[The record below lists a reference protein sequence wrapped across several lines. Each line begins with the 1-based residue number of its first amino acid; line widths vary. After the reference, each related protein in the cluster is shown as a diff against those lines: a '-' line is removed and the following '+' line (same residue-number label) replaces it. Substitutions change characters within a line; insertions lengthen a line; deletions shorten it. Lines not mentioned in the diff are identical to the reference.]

1 MRNLAGS
8 RRDDADVRAD
18 VLQALALDSS
28 IPASVGARADDGLV
42 TMTGI
47 VAFHYL
53 RPEAE
58 FICANVPGVL
68 DINDGVT
75 LMSAPCSDHIEHE
88 IIACASAK
96 RLARRR

>member
-1 MRNLAGS
+1 M
-8 RRDDADVRAD
+8 
-18 VLQALALDSS
+18 
-28 IPASVGARADDGLV
+28 GARADDGLV

-47 VAFHYL
+47 VAFHYQ
-53 RPEAE
+53 RHEAE
-58 FICANVPGVL
+58 FICANVPGGARYQR
-68 DINDGVT
+68 GVT